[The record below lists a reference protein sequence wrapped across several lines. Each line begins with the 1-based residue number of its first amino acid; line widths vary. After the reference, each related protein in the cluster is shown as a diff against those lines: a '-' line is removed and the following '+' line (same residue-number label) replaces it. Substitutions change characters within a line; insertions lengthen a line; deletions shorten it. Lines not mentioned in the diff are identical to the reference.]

1 MVICTLLQWW
11 CLVVVAAYL
20 VTTKTQFDVVA
31 VRAGTGLGAVQ
42 SASRVLMAGLI
53 PPGREA
59 ELFAFYAPGGEDVGD
74 SRPADLWG
82 VSRLSGG
89 NQRLAILAVGAMFVA
104 GLALMSRVRAGG
116 PPPRA
121 VGLTTD
127 VPAARPRPWGA
138 GTRPPGVTAP
148 ISALTP

>member
-82 VSRLSGG
+82 WHASRAGTSGWPFWPWG
-89 NQRLAILAVGAMFVA
+89 DVRG
-104 GLALMSRVRAGG
+104 RVRAHRSGTGRRPPTTGG
-116 PPPRA
+116 RPDHRRPGRA
-121 VGLTTD
+121 
-127 VPAARPRPWGA
+127 PRPWGA

>member
-89 NQRLAILAVGAMFVA
+89 NQRLAILAVGRCSWP
-104 GLALMSRVRAGG
+104 GSRSSLGYG
-116 PPPRA
+116 PAAPHHGRSARPPTSRPRA
-121 VGLTTD
+121 PDPGARA
-127 VPAARPRPWGA
+127 PARRA
-138 GTRPPGVTAP
+138 
-148 ISALTP
+148 